1 MMNKELSQNALIEMC
16 ENCRNHEMCKG
27 TGCSPKKM
35 LQKLVSKDVPAKVIF
50 ERQVGYISGHITDLP
65 ICPSCGVVFSN
76 EVEQIQPEYCPKCGQ
91 HLIWELAR

>member
-1 MMNKELSQNALIEMC
+1 MKKELSELALIAMC
-16 ENCRNHEMCKG
+16 EKCVNHEMCKG
-27 TGCSPKKM
+27 TGCSDKKT

-65 ICPSCGVVFSN
+65 ICPSCGVIFSN
-76 EVEQIQPEYCPKCGQ
+76 EVEKIHPEYCPKCGQ

>member
-16 ENCRNHEMCKG
+16 ENCRNHEICKG

-65 ICPSCGVVFSN
+65 ICPTCGVIFPN

-91 HLIWELAR
+91 HLIWEVAR

>member
-1 MMNKELSQNALIEMC
+1 MEKELSELALISMC
-16 ENCRNHEMCKG
+16 EKCVSHEMCKG
-27 TGCSPKKM
+27 TGCSDKKI

-65 ICPSCGVVFSN
+65 ICPSCGVIFSN
-76 EVEQIQPEYCPKCGQ
+76 EVEKIQPEYCPKCGQ